1 MSELDDLLSELDDS
15 LTGMSGTQV
24 SQWISEKLPS
34 DQGKGRPIDNGPK
47 NDSEML
53 AFLLEEDLEVKNNK
67 EIMKTLQ
74 IIQQNT
80 KNLKFSTMKELRMTY
95 AYLSGYEIKNKEVLK
110 WKKKGLRH
118 AIIASLS
125 RLTPRTCQDCKG
137 PPFFMTPGNEPE
149 VVCVRCK
156 MMACPVCINKE
167 LITHKRI
174 KYLCEPCEADISDDV
189 ALEANYYQLPTIE
202 EDVFN
207 EENEEKEQAH
217 EDTFISETKSTAAHS
232 GININPL
239 SQIPTTTSILQ
250 PHTLETKICPLFR
263 SGICKHGLSG
273 RNCQFYHP
281 RICKKLF
288 RYGPNKPDGC
298 QGKYSGCQNFH
309 PRLCLKHLEGECA
322 NIICPF
328 GIHLKCNRRKNKT
341 MNKEK
346 EFSRINN
353 IDQNTTDIP
362 QHGTEDSGATPQNQT
377 LAPQLYSELVEA
389 MRNLRQVQETQGKML
404 ESLIKEESATKFTI
418 FASLFD

>member
-1 MSELDDLLSELDDS
+1 MSELDDLLSELDDP
-15 LTGMSGTQV
+15 LTGTSG
-24 SQWISEKLPS
+24 SQASQQISKKLPLDHS
-34 DQGKGRPIDNGPK
+34 EEKFIDNSPK
-47 NDSEML
+47 NDHEML
-53 AFLLEEDLEVKNNK
+53 AFLLEKDLEVKNNN
-67 EIMKTLQ
+67 EIMRTLSL
-74 IIQQNT
+74 IQLNT

-95 AYLSGYEIKNKEVLK
+95 AYLCGYEIRNKEVLK
-110 WKKKGLRH
+110 WNKNGLRH

-189 ALEANYYQLPTIE
+189 GLEANYYQLPTIE

-217 EDTFISETKSTAAHS
+217 EDTFISETKFTAAHS
-232 GININPL
+232 GININPP

-362 QHGTEDSGATPQNQT
+362 QHGTEDSGATPQTQT
-377 LAPQLYSELVEA
+377 LVPQLCSKLSEA
-389 MRNLRQVQETQGKML
+389 MRTLRQVQETQGKIL
-404 ESLIKEESATKFTI
+404 ETLIKEESATKFTI